1 MEGSCPSSGKKF
13 IFKNANSQKNV
24 SRETAIFSTSLE
36 FNNKRSNDSFS
47 NSRVRNPIQKSPS
60 AGKTPNTRDRSVE
73 IHVNRSGNT
82 RAFGK
87 RGNISNIFNKRGV
100 FKQSVSGPKE
110 EWGSTSSDK
119 PKKSEQISTLKME
132 GFHSLTHMLKKGDF
146 LCKIDLKDAYFSV
159 PLHKSSRKFVRF
171 QWAGNL
177 YEFGSLCFGLAP
189 APRIFTKILK
199 TPISIL
205 RRLNIRVV
213 IYLDDMLILGSTIE
227 ELLCSR
233 DTIIYLL
240 QHLGF
245 VINWN
250 KSFLSPVQEIDFL
263 GLLVNSKNMTLSL
276 TESIINHV
284 QSWN

>member
-1 MEGSCPSSGKKF
+1 MGANRHRVATEEEEGCPFRRAPSRSQQNFNKRGGGITHHGEETKVCLLTRNLLPKSSVFPEIRNMEGSCPSSGKKF

-199 TPISIL
+199 T
-205 RRLNIRVV
+205 
-213 IYLDDMLILGSTIE
+213 
-227 ELLCSR
+227 
-233 DTIIYLL
+233 
-240 QHLGF
+240 
-245 VINWN
+245 
-250 KSFLSPVQEIDFL
+250 
-263 GLLVNSKNMTLSL
+263 SK
-276 TESIINHV
+276 H
-284 QSWN
+284 QFPF